1 VEQKGLKT
9 PHGQRPCVIKCH
21 PKRAD
26 ILAVGFENGEVSF
39 VNVSNLRTFSVAVS
53 ESSLKFAGKEVKSY
67 DEDDQLV
74 AVAGLSWDPHEDN
87 LIVSLDDGNMAMIT
101 F

>member
-1 VEQKGLKT
+1 M
-9 PHGQRPCVIKCH
+9 
-21 PKRAD
+21 
-26 ILAVGFENGEVSF
+26 AVGFENGEVCF
-39 VNVSNLRTFSVAVS
+39 VNVSNLRTFSVPVS
-53 ESSLKFAGKEVKSY
+53 ESALKFSGPKEKAY
-67 DEDDQLV
+67 EEDDQLI